1 MTLKPTDM
9 LEIQSAIDE
18 YEKKFPRR
26 PAPTAEEA
34 LAWRLGKREAAK
46 RFRSNDEKK
55 PSTEFEQQECNRFVW
70 AWEQIRLQ
78 LQIWASPKEDVP
90 SSADVLLPWVKGV
103 LLVGLWSVVAV
114 VVASVFFLG
123 ALVGGLK

>member
-18 YEKKFPRR
+18 YEKRFPRR
-26 PAPTAEEA
+26 PEPTAEEA

-46 RFRSNDEKK
+46 RFRSGDEKK
-55 PSTEFEQQECNRFVW
+55 PS
-70 AWEQIRLQ
+70 A
-78 LQIWASPKEDVP
+78 EDVP
-90 SSADVLLPWVKGV
+90 NGAGLLQPLVRGV
-103 LLVGLWSVVAV
+103 LVVGLWSVVAV
-114 VVASVFFLG
+114 AVASVFFLG